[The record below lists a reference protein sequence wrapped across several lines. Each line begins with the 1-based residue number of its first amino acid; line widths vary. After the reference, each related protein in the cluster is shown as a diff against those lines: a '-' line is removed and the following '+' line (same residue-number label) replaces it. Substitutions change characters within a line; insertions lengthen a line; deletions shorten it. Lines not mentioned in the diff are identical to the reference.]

1 MQAVIMAG
9 GKGTRLTSIT
19 KDEIPK
25 PMVPV
30 CGKPLLLWQIDEL
43 KKNGISDIVMIIGH
57 LGHKIEEYFGD
68 GQAFGV
74 HISYIREEMP
84 LGTAGA
90 FYYLKE
96 LIREQYFLLVFGD
109 VYFSIDIERMEKFHL
124 NKNSC
129 ATLFVHPNSHPVD
142 SDLVVLD
149 SQDKIV
155 HFDSKNNV
163 RDYWYDNCVNA
174 GFYILDKSVC
184 DYVAAPE
191 KLDLEKDILMKMVA
205 SGKDIYGYRSPEY
218 IKDCGTVERIT
229 QTQKDISNG
238 FIEQKCLKNKQ
249 KCIFLDRD
257 GTINQFKGLVWKED
271 DFILE
276 ESASDAIK
284 AINQSG
290 WLGIIVTNQPSV
302 ARGLCDVEDIELIH
316 KKMTTLLGQNGVYLD
331 DILFCPHHPDKGY
344 PEENPDYKIV
354 CSCRKPKTGMIE
366 SAAEKYNIDIAQS
379 WMIGDTTVDIQTGK
393 NAGLKTA
400 LVLTGEKG
408 QDGKFSVQAD
418 ITCENVF
425 EAVKKILDLEV
436 NQ

>member
-19 KDEIPK
+19 KNEIPK
-25 PMVPV
+25 PLVPV

-68 GQAFGV
+68 GQEFGIQ
-74 HISYIREEMP
+74 ISYIREEIP

-96 LIREQYFLLVFGD
+96 FIREKYFLLVFGD
-109 VYFSIDIERMEKFHL
+109 VYFSIDIDRMEKFHL
-124 NKNSC
+124 QKDSL
-129 ATLFVHPNSHPVD
+129 ATLFVHPNSHPAD
-142 SDLVVLD
+142 SDLVVLNA
-149 SQDKIV
+149 QEKIV
-155 HFDSKNNV
+155 QFDSKNNV

-184 DYVAAPE
+184 DYVSVPE
-191 KLDLEKDILMKMVA
+191 KLDLEKDILMKMSE

-218 IKDCGTVERIT
+218 IKDCGTVERIM
-229 QTQKDISNG
+229 QTQKDILNG

-271 DFILE
+271 DFVLE
-276 ESASDAIK
+276 ERVFDAIK

-290 WLGIIVTNQPSV
+290 WLGIVVTNQPSV
-302 ARGLCDVEDIELIH
+302 ARGLCDIQAIELIH

-344 PEENPDYKIV
+344 PEENPDYKII
-354 CSCRKPKTGMIE
+354 CSCRKPKTGMIDNVV
-366 SAAEKYNIDIAQS
+366 EKYNIDIAKS

-393 NAGLKTA
+393 NAGMKTA

-408 QDGKFSVQAD
+408 QDGKFPVKAD
-418 ITCENVF
+418 IICKNVYD
-425 EAVKKILDLEV
+425 AVQRVLNLEV
-436 NQ
+436 DQ